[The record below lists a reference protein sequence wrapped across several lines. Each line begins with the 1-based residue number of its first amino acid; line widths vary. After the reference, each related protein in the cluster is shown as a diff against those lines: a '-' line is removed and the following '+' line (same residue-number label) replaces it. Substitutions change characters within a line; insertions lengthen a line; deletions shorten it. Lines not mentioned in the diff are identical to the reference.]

1 MSCMGDTLRPRAG
14 DGIVDRMLAAVLG
27 RAVFERLELI
37 EEIADRGD
45 DGSVVRLARQE
56 LPRVLATLATIL
68 RDHEPDDAG
77 RCPQCGGR
85 LCRRPHPCSVWQTA
99 HHLLAD
105 ETRTTNVRAARNT
118 TEGGS

>member
-1 MSCMGDTLRPRAG
+1 M
-14 DGIVDRMLAAVLG
+14 IAAVLG
-27 RAVFERLELI
+27 RAVYERLELI

-45 DGSVVRLARQE
+45 DASVVRLARHE

-68 RDHEPDDAG
+68 RDHEPDAAG
-77 RCPQCGGR
+77 RCPRCGGR
-85 LCRRPHPCSVWQTA
+85 LRRRPHPCTVWQTA

-105 ETRTTNVRAARNT
+105 ESRTTNLGTAPNT